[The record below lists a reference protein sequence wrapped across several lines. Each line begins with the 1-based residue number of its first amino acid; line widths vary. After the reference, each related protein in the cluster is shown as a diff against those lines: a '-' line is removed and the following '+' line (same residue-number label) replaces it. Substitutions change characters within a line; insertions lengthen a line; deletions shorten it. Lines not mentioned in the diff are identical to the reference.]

1 MDYALGDYTGAEA
14 EFLSVLNST
23 QDAGLQRRALRSA
36 AELYRDCAALART
49 GASPIATP
57 ATKSAELLSWG
68 IETFGLRYDSTLWE
82 LLALAYFEAYHTDPD
97 VSPEFL
103 TRSAECFNRVLELGV
118 VKDYLYSNLY
128 TIYYEQGE
136 YDLAEQALQDYEA
149 AFPQDYMPHALRG
162 MLLITLENEKP
173 QAQRD
178 YSQALAEYETAG
190 GLIRGED
197 DATYYQQLGSLIQ
210 QIYDNGWL

>member
-1 MDYALGDYTGAEA
+1 MSPEKPASPAPLSAERQA
-14 EFLSVLNST
+14 YLRQVLFRRRLVHFC
-23 QDAGLQRRALRSA
+23 QAGL
-36 AELYRDCAALART
+36 
-49 GASPIATP
+49 
-57 ATKSAELLSWG
+57 LLG
-68 IETFGLRYDSTLWE
+68 FVALWE
-82 LLALAYFEAYHTDPD
+82 LLALAYFEAYHTDPS

-103 TRSAECFNRVLELGV
+103 TRSAECFTRVLELGV

-162 MLLITLENEKP
+162 MLLITIENQDPQLARNYAPALE
-173 QAQRD
+173 
-178 YSQALAEYETAG
+178 EYERAG
-190 GLIRGED
+190 ELIRSED

-210 QIYDNGWL
+210 QLRDNGWL